1 VGDTLTTNL
10 MIKNR
15 QSSGKILASLASL
28 FALNRMVP
36 TAESRAVH
44 AGSVRAYSA
53 TIRHSP
59 TPSLGHSGVGST
71 QEAAIQF
78 ATLTVASSAFAAVG
92 PSTIERPV

>member
-1 VGDTLTTNL
+1 MADSTSS
-10 MIKNR
+10 KNVLQRGRWNSQR
-15 QSSGKILASLASL
+15 QLSGGLRERVL
-28 FALNRMVP
+28 
-36 TAESRAVH
+36 
-44 AGSVRAYSA
+44 SA
-53 TIRHSP
+53 MSRHSP